1 MDEIKVIRLT
11 GLAGILGA
19 ILMFIGDMFLYGG
32 FYSGS
37 EYYEYS
43 RRIMGEI
50 PLLRLMIGGAIGP
63 IASILYAIGF
73 WQIYLAIKSAGKVL
87 ASISFSGFAVM
98 SIIAGSYHSGFVNT
112 GLILRARASIQQCD
126 LESVK
131 ILLGQSI
138 DYLHFLY
145 NMMFVFGTI
154 GTIIFMF
161 TIIFRKT
168 YYPKWIILF
177 TPTLLLL
184 TSSIAAYI
192 PSPFGGIIYGGYIN
206 LIFLLF
212 FCVSTFLLWHGEHQL
227 E

>member
-1 MDEIKVIRLT
+1 MGEIKLIRLT
-11 GLAGILGA
+11 GFAGILGA
-19 ILMFIGDMFLYGG
+19 LLMFTGDMFLYGG

-37 EYYEYS
+37 EYYDYS

-73 WQIYLAIKSAGKVL
+73 WQIYFAIKSAGKIL
-87 ASISFSGFAVM
+87 ASISFSGFAFM
-98 SIIAGSYHSGFVNT
+98 IIIAGSYHSGFVNT
-112 GLILRARASIQQCD
+112 GLILRAKASIQQSD

-131 ILLGQSI
+131 ILLSQSI

-145 NMMFVFGTI
+145 NIMFVFGTI
-154 GTIIFMF
+154 GTISFLY
-161 TIIFRKT
+161 TIISRKT

-184 TSSIAAYI
+184 ASSIATYI
-192 PSPFGGIIYGGYIN
+192 PSPVGGIIYGGYIN

-212 FCVSTFLLWHGEHQL
+212 FCVSTFSLWHGGRRL